1 MNRIADQ
8 NRIIPKYLLV
18 TENSKPWSTHFQ
30 LEPEGDRG
38 GMYNTPRF
46 LYQSKESRPFYK
58 SSEIINHYN

>member
-8 NRIIPKYLLV
+8 NRVIPKYLLV
-18 TENSKPWSTHFQ
+18 AENSQPWSTHFQ

-38 GMYNTPRF
+38 GMHNTLRF